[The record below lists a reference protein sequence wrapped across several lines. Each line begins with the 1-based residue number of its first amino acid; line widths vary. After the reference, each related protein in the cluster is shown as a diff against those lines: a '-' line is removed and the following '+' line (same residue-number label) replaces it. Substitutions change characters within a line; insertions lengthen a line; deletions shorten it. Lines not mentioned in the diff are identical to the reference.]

1 MTADHTIDERTLAKE
16 KALLDWLAARES
28 VLVGF
33 SGGVDSTYLAAC
45 ALEALGADCVLGVI
59 GRSASL
65 SEAQLT
71 TARDAA
77 HQVGLPLLEL
87 NTGEMSDPRYVSN
100 PGNRCYF
107 CKTELWTRLVPVAR
121 ARGLAVVID
130 GTNAS
135 DGADYRPGAAAAREH
150 GVESPLAVVGLTKDE
165 IRELS
170 RARRLRTW
178 SQPSAP
184 CLASRIPYGTAVT
197 PERLRA
203 VEQAEQA
210 LRALGIEGDLRVRHH
225 GALAR
230 VELAPDELMT
240 WLHATGL
247 SRLRAA
253 VRTAGFSRVALD
265 ARGFKSGALNVLAG
279 IGASADSAAAG

>member
-1 MTADHTIDERTLAKE
+1 MTAEHTIDQRTLAKE
-16 KALLDWLAARES
+16 KALLGWLAARGS

-45 ALEALGADCVLGVI
+45 AIEALGPGLVLGVI
-59 GRSASL
+59 GRSPSL
-65 SEAQLT
+65 SEAQLI
-71 TARDAA
+71 TAREAA
-77 HQVGLPLLEL
+77 QQVGLPLLEL
-87 NTGEMSDPRYVSN
+87 STDEMADPRYASN
-100 PGNRCYF
+100 PTNRCYF
-107 CKTELWTRLVPVAR
+107 CKTELWTRLVPLAR
-121 ARGLAVVID
+121 ARGLAVVLD

-150 GVESPLAVVGLTKDE
+150 GVESPLAEVGLTKEE
-165 IRELS
+165 IRQLS
-170 RARRLRTW
+170 RARGLRTW
-178 SQPSAP
+178 AQPSAP

-230 VELAPDELMT
+230 VELAPDELVT
-240 WLHATGL
+240 WLEADAL
-247 SRLRAA
+247 ARLTAA
-253 VRTAGFSRVALD
+253 VRSAGFSRVAID
-265 ARGFKSGALNVLAG
+265 ARGFRSGGLNVLAG
-279 IGASADSAAAG
+279 IGVSADSEVAR

>member
-1 MTADHTIDERTLAKE
+1 MTAEHTIDERTLAKE
-16 KALLDWLAARES
+16 KALLGWLTGRGS

-45 ALEALGADCVLGVI
+45 AMEALGADRVLGVI

-65 SEAQLT
+65 AEAQLA
-71 TARDAA
+71 TARDAGQ
-77 HQVGLPLLEL
+77 QVGLPLLEL
-87 NTGEMSDPRYVSN
+87 NTDELADPRYASN

-107 CKTELWTRLVPVAR
+107 CKTELWTRLVPLAR

-135 DGADYRPGAAAAREH
+135 DGADYRPGTAAAREH
-150 GVESPLAVVGLTKDE
+150 AVESPLAVVGLTKDE
-165 IRELS
+165 IRQLS
-170 RARRLRTW
+170 RARGLRTW
-178 SQPSAP
+178 AQPSAP

-210 LRALGIEGDLRVRHH
+210 LRALGIVGDLRVRHH

-230 VELAPDELMT
+230 VELAPDELVT
-240 WLHATGL
+240 WLQAAAL
-247 SRLRAA
+247 ARLTAA
-253 VRTAGFSRVALD
+253 VRAAGFSRVAVD
-265 ARGFKSGALNVLAG
+265 ARGFRSGGLNVLAG
-279 IGASADSAAAG
+279 IGASADSEAVR

>member
-1 MTADHTIDERTLAKE
+1 MTADHRIDERTLAKE
-16 KALLDWLAARES
+16 RALLDWLAARGS

-45 ALEALGADCVLGVI
+45 AMETLGADRVLGVI

-77 HQVGLPLLEL
+77 GQVGLPVLEL
-87 NTGEMSDPRYVSN
+87 NTEEMADPRYASN

-135 DGADYRPGAAAAREH
+135 DGDDYRPGAAAAREH

-178 SQPSAP
+178 AQPSAP

-210 LRALGIEGDLRVRHH
+210 LRALGIDGDLRVRHH

-230 VELAPDELMT
+230 VELAPDELVA
-240 WLHATGL
+240 WLHGAAL
-247 SRLRAA
+247 SRLTAA

-265 ARGFKSGALNVLAG
+265 ARGFRSGGLNVLAG
-279 IGASADSAAAG
+279 IGASAGSETVG

>member
-16 KALLDWLAARES
+16 KALLHWLAARES

-45 ALEALGADCVLGVI
+45 AMEALGADRVLGVI

-65 SEAQLT
+65 SGAQLT

-77 HQVGLPLLEL
+77 HQVGLPVLEL
-87 NTGEMSDPRYVSN
+87 STGEMSDPRYASN

-170 RARRLRTW
+170 RARRLETW
-178 SQPSAP
+178 AQPSAP

-230 VELAPDELMT
+230 VELAPDELLS

-247 SRLRAA
+247 SHLTAA

>member
-1 MTADHTIDERTLAKE
+1 MIADQALDERALAKE
-16 KALLDWLAARES
+16 RALLDWLAARGS

-45 ALEALGADCVLGVI
+45 AVEALGPDRVLGVI

-65 SEAQLT
+65 SRVQWTSAREA
-71 TARDAA
+71 AD
-77 HQVGLPLLEL
+77 HIGLPVLEL
-87 NTGEMSDPRYVSN
+87 DTEELADPRYESN

-121 ARGLAVVID
+121 ARGLAAVVD

-135 DGADYRPGAAAAREH
+135 DGTDYRPGAAAAREH
-150 GVESPLAVVGLTKDE
+150 GVESPLADAGLTKDE
-165 IRELS
+165 IRSLS
-170 RARRLRTW
+170 RARKLPTW

-197 PERLRA
+197 PERLRS

-210 LRALGIEGDLRVRHH
+210 VRALGISGDLRVRHH
-225 GALAR
+225 GSVAR
-230 VELAPDELMT
+230 VELAPDELSQ
-240 WLHATGL
+240 WLDATAL
-247 SRLRAA
+247 ARLTAA
-253 VRTAGFSRVALD
+253 VRTAGFRRVALD
-265 ARGFKSGALNVLAG
+265 ARGFRSGSLNVLAG
-279 IGASADSAAAG
+279 IGAPAETGTGT